1 MALARLIKAAKG
13 IGKLRVVACSA
24 AVGDSSGVA
33 CGAAVAEGS
42 LEVNNITCNAATRAC
57 GTEVE
62 ADLGTLGQDCQ
73 GEHRVKTQSLAMPR
87 SEHVMRDGNAP
98 IGEVSSCRSTRQ

>member
-13 IGKLRVVACSA
+13 IDKLRVVACSA

-42 LEVNNITCNAATRAC
+42 LEVNNITCNAAT
-57 GTEVE
+57 
-62 ADLGTLGQDCQ
+62 
-73 GEHRVKTQSLAMPR
+73 HPSLW
-87 SEHVMRDGNAP
+87 EG
-98 IGEVSSCRSTRQ
+98 G